1 MKKHHFW
8 TIHLDY
14 SIIGIVFALLM
25 LGILS
30 VYVAV
35 SHDYPQM
42 VWPFLGQQLAWIG
55 VGCVICLIVTI
66 FSTKFL
72 WKITPFLYLLGLA
85 LMVLPLV
92 FYNPN
97 LVASTGAKNWV
108 AYGNIT
114 LFQPSEFM
122 KIPFIL
128 MLSRS
133 IVRFLQRNKGR
144 ERLLRQ
150 DWFLILEL
158 TIYTIPVFALLALQQ
173 DLGTALVFLAIFA
186 GLVLVSGVSWKIIL
200 PVILLLAGG
209 LAGFLFLSEGGRAF
223 LHQQVGMPT
232 YQMNRILAWLN
243 PFDYAQTTTYQQAQ
257 GQLAIASG
265 GLFGQG
271 FNVSNLLVPVR
282 ESDMIFTVV
291 AEDFGFVGA
300 LVLLILYVTLIYRIL
315 KITLQSNNQFYTYI
329 SIGFIM
335 MLVFHIFENV
345 GAVTGLLPLTGIP
358 LPFISQGGS
367 SIISNLIGIGLV
379 LSIYN
384 HSSKKKGPEEEVP
397 IRKKV
402 VLKKA
407 Q

>member
-1 MKKHHFW
+1 M
-8 TIHLDY
+8 
-14 SIIGIVFALLM
+14 
-25 LGILS
+25 
-30 VYVAV
+30 
-35 SHDYPQM
+35 
-42 VWPFLGQQLAWIG
+42 
-55 VGCVICLIVTI
+55 
-66 FSTKFL
+66 
-72 WKITPFLYLLGLA
+72 
-85 LMVLPLV
+85 
-92 FYNPN
+92 
-97 LVASTGAKNWV
+97 
-108 AYGNIT
+108 
-114 LFQPSEFM
+114 
-122 KIPFIL
+122 
-128 MLSRS
+128 
-133 IVRFLQRNKGR
+133 
-144 ERLLRQ
+144 
-150 DWFLILEL
+150 

-209 LAGFLFLSEGGRAF
+209 LAGFLFLFLSEGGRAF

-300 LVLLILYVTLIYRIL
+300 LVLLILYVSLIYRIL

-367 SIISNLIGIGLV
+367 SIISNLMGIGLV

-384 HSSKKKGPEEEVP
+384 HSSKKKEPEEGPP